1 MTADQL
7 VASLRALVREHG
19 LDQVSRSLD
28 EIGTT
33 HDDHPENV
41 ESAAHQSDQLA
52 GVKKS
57 RKKRSATALE
67 RVAKMDL
74 SQDKTEAVLELARR
88 FDEKSFM
95 PTFGDIAHFCHLH
108 NVDEPS
114 SKSRASSIP
123 RVFRT
128 IAAMELE
135 DIQGMLDYGMFSGP
149 SRLGP
154 IADAIGRNG
163 RARTRETGP

>member
-7 VASLRALVREHG
+7 VASLRALVQEHG
-19 LDQVSRSLD
+19 IDQVSRSLD

-33 HDDHPENV
+33 FDGRPEKVELAADHPD
-41 ESAAHQSDQLA
+41 QSA
-52 GVKKS
+52 GVKKG

-67 RVAKMDL
+67 RVVKMDL
-74 SQDKTEAVLELARR
+74 SQEKAEAVGELARKY
-88 FDEKSFM
+88 DEKSFM
-95 PTFGDIAHFCHLH
+95 PTFGDIAHFCHLYD
-108 NVDEPS
+108 VDEPS
-114 SKSRASSIP
+114 SKSRASAIP
-123 RVFRT
+123 RVFET

-135 DIQGMLDYGMFSGP
+135 DIQRMLDYGMFSGP

-163 RARTRETGP
+163 RSSARSTEP

>member
-28 EIGTT
+28 DIGTT
-33 HDDHPENV
+33 LGDHPDKA
-41 ESAAHQSDQLA
+41 ESGADRSSQTAE
-52 GVKKS
+52 VKKI
-57 RKKRSATALE
+57 RKKHRVTALE
-67 RVAKMDL
+67 RVARMDL
-74 SQDKTEAVLELARR
+74 SQDKTDVVTELARR

-95 PTFGDIAHFCHLH
+95 PTFGDIAHFCNLY
-108 NVDEPS
+108 NVDEPL
-114 SKSRASSIP
+114 SKSRASAIP

-128 IAAMELE
+128 IAAMEVE
-135 DIQGMLDYGMFSGP
+135 EIKRMLDYGMFSGP

-154 IADAIGRNG
+154 IADAIGRSG
-163 RARTRETGP
+163 RARTRGIGH

>member
-28 EIGTT
+28 EIDTNPGDDPKKAEST
-33 HDDHPENV
+33 DDHPRE
-41 ESAAHQSDQLA
+41 LP
-52 GVKKS
+52 GVKKN
-57 RKKRSATALE
+57 RKKRNVNALE
-67 RVAKMDL
+67 RVAKMEL
-74 SQDKTEAVLELARR
+74 SQEKTAAVVELARR

-95 PTFGDIAHFCHLH
+95 PTFGDIAHFCRLY

-114 SKSRASSIP
+114 SKSRASAIP
-123 RVFRT
+123 RIFKA
-128 IAAMELE
+128 IAAMEVE
-135 DIQGMLDYGMFSGP
+135 DIQRILDYGMFSGP

-154 IADAIGRNG
+154 IADAISRNS
-163 RARTRETGP
+163 RARTRGTTS